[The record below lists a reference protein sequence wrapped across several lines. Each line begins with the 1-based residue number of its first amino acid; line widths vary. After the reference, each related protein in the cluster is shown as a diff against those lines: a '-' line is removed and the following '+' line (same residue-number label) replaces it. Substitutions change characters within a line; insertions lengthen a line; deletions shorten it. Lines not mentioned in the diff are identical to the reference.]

1 MSEPKRPRVDEPEQ
15 QDEQQVA
22 EVDEPDSLAEGDLAA
37 EGDGLE
43 GDGLEEMDPLTQA
56 FEEAQSL
63 QQDLETIND
72 EASDRVLAVEQE
84 FNKRRRP
91 IYQERSY
98 ALSRIPGFW
107 KKVLMVHPVIRG
119 VVTESDLDVL
129 DYLLEVD
136 VEDFDD
142 IKSGFRVKFT
152 FADGNPFFTNRELVK
167 ELRYADDAALTVTG
181 TDIQWLPGMEP
192 ADLAVAAAEQHAG
205 SKRPHSSGN
214 VYSLFAAWFA
224 PQSSL
229 EMGHDDVADAIKDD
243 IWPDPLRWFSQY
255 EESMG
260 ALFELEGED
269 DGAGGEEDGEDEGEE
284 EYEVDGEDGAEYKQG
299 AGEAVYV
306 DEGFIP
312 ADEAAEDAEGD
323 DDGLEEED
331 EDDGAGE

>member
-1 MSEPKRPRVDEPEQ
+1 MSDYKRPRVDDQEQ
-15 QDEQQVA
+15 QEDELVA
-22 EVDEPDSLAEGDLAA
+22 EVEEPDSLAAGDPAE

-43 GDGLEEMDPLTQA
+43 GDGLEETDPLTHA
-56 FEEAQSL
+56 YEEAQSL
-63 QQDLETIND
+63 QQALETIND

-91 IYQERSY
+91 IYRERSY

-129 DYLLEVD
+129 DYLVEVD

-142 IKSGFRVKFT
+142 IKSGFKVKFT
-152 FADGNPFFTNRELVK
+152 FEDGRNPFFTNRELVK

-192 ADLAVAAAEQHAG
+192 DDLEAAAAQQAG
-205 SKRPHSSGN
+205 SKRPLSSGHT
-214 VYSLFAAWFA
+214 YSLFAAWFA
-224 PQSSL
+224 PQQSL
-229 EMGHDDVADAIKDD
+229 EMGHDDVADCIKDD
-243 IWPDPLRWFSQY
+243 IWPDPLRWFREY

-260 ALFELEGED
+260 ALFEMEGD
-269 DGAGGEEDGEDEGEE
+269 DGAGVDDEGEE
-284 EYEVDGEDGAEYKQG
+284 EGEEDYEADGEGGVEYAQG

-312 ADEAAEDAEGD
+312 GGAAADEVDSD

-331 EDDGAGE
+331 EDEGAGA